1 MADALGRKAL
11 KGTAWAT
18 ADRFGNMVLQFTVN
32 LVLANLLLPADF
44 GVIGVLAI
52 FIVVSQTIIDGGFAS
67 ALIQR
72 KSPTQVDYSTIF
84 YWNLGFSLLLYGVLF
99 VSAPAVAGYF
109 DMPVFCDVL
118 RVISLNLV
126 ISALAQ
132 VQLVR
137 LKKELAFKRLA
148 IVNLTSYMVA
158 SCVAIVMAF
167 RGYGVWSLVAMTV
180 INQAMITMLYWALN
194 RWHPSAVFSV
204 QSFKSLFGF
213 GGYMLAASILQ
224 EICRNLQGIIIG
236 KRFSTTDMGYYTQAY
251 KLDQVTSYAIPQVLV
266 QVLFPFFSNIQND
279 RERLAAMTALG
290 MRVIAAVVF
299 PVLIVLMIVAE
310 PLVTTL
316 YRDIW
321 LPCVPYFR
329 ILCVGGIFVSLQ
341 NVNFYAVAALG
352 HSKVLFRWSFYK
364 WGMLLV
370 LLLGGMFWGMY
381 GIMWAIVAS
390 NLNIFLVNAFLSRK
404 YVGCTLRRQLR
415 CIFPPL
421 ATGVVA
427 AVAVVALL
435 PWLQWWLG
443 ALLYLVLYVS
453 AALLFK
459 LRAVADLK
467 LFYGM
472 IMKKNKSSD
481 Q

>member
-404 YVGCTLRRQLR
+404 YVGCSLRRQLR

-427 AVAVVALL
+427 AVAVVALS

-443 ALLYLVLYVS
+443 ALLYLALYVS

>member
-1 MADALGRKAL
+1 MADTLGRKAL

-18 ADRFGNMVLQFTVN
+18 ADRFGNMVLQFAVN

-52 FIVVSQTIIDGGFAS
+52 FIAVSQTIIDGGFGS

-84 YWNLGFSLLLYGVLF
+84 YWNLGFSLLLYGALF
-99 VSAPAVAGYF
+99 VAAPAVARYF
-109 DMPVFCDVL
+109 GMPVFCDVL

-148 IVNLTSYMVA
+148 IVNLTSYVTA

-167 RGYGVWSLVAMTV
+167 RGFGVWSLVAMTV
-180 INQAMITMLYWALN
+180 INQAMITMLYWVLN
-194 RWHPSAVFSV
+194 RWHPSGGFSK
-204 QSFKSLFGF
+204 QSFRSLFGF

-224 EICRNLQGIIIG
+224 EICRNLQGVIIG

-251 KLDQVTSYAIPQVLV
+251 KLDQVTSYAVPQVLV

-299 PVLIVLMIVAE
+299 PVLIILMIVAE
-310 PLVTTL
+310 SLVMTL
-316 YRDIW
+316 YGDVW

-364 WGMLLV
+364 WGMLLA
-370 LLLGGMFWGMY
+370 LLLVGMMYGME
-381 GIMWAIVAS
+381 GIMWAIVVS
-390 NLNIFLVNAFLSRK
+390 NFNIFLVNALLSRK
-404 YVGCTLRRQLR
+404 YVGCALWRQMR
-415 CIFPPL
+415 CVLPPL
-421 ATGVVA
+421 ATGLAA
-427 AVAVVALL
+427 AVAILLL
-435 PWLQWWLG
+435 PGLSWWMK
-443 ALLYLVLYVS
+443 ASFYLMLYV
-453 AALLFK
+453 AMAFLFR
-459 LRAVADLK
+459 LRAVADLRR
-467 LFYGM
+467 FYNM
-472 IMKKNKSSD
+472 ILKKNKD
-481 Q
+481 FDND